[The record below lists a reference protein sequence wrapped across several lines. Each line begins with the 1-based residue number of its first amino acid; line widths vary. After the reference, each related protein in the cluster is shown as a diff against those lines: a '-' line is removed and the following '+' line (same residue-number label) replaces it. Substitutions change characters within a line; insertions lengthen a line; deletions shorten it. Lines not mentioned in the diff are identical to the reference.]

1 MAFSS
6 GGARKK
12 EVTVKFLIGVLLV
25 RFLLEAVS
33 KKDKN
38 ANVHK
43 ADVKNSNVRHPAEYE
58 LR

>member
-1 MAFSS
+1 M
-6 GGARKK
+6 
-12 EVTVKFLIGVLLV
+12 KFLIGVLVV
-25 RFLLEAVS
+25 RFLIEAVS

-43 ADVKNSNVRHPAEYE
+43 GDMKNSNVRHPAEYE